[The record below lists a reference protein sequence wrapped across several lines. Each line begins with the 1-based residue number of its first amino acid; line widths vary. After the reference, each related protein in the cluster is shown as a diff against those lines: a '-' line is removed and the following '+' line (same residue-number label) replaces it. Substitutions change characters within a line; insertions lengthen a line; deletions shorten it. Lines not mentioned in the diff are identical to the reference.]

1 VFAQAFFLPSVCFL
15 AASAKRAHPE
25 LLKGEKEIRDSPVV
39 ADFAVANAHVYCL
52 EVDFPSSRCQSRNIP
67 LYFWNNEDLV

>member
-1 VFAQAFFLPSVCFL
+1 LFRRYYSFQRDSLLGQQSG
-15 AASAKRAHPE
+15 RQPE
-25 LLKGEKEIRDSPVV
+25 LLQEGKEIRDSPVV